1 MTKRNDAGLAL
12 PMDLNF
18 VKEHDPP
25 DLQLLKELIAT
36 EAVVGS
42 INLPV
47 DKTSLPRSVE

>member
-1 MTKRNDAGLAL
+1 MTKRNDAGLAV

-25 DLQLLKELIAT
+25 DLQFLKELITT

-42 INLPV
+42 IIVPV
-47 DKTSLPRSVE
+47 DKTSLPLSVE